1 LSVPGWRHSITLRL
15 SLAFALLATVVFA
28 ALGLYFSRA
37 ADDHM
42 AELDA
47 HELFGKLALIGHIG
61 MQEKTAEAFVA
72 RLGDALIGQKGVI
85 ATVDAEKGAIFKW
98 PSADLAEPLAA
109 AGVALGRAPIRLA
122 LGDAEYRVVAADMET
137 PWGGQAHV
145 VVARDIRHHTD
156 FLDQLQ
162 HDFWLAIMAAALL
175 TAIVGALIVRHGMH
189 PVRDFARAAG
199 RISAGQLAERIP
211 EKGVPPELAELV
223 EAFNAMLGR
232 LEESFKRLS
241 DFSADLAHE
250 LRTPIHSL
258 RMQTE
263 VSLGKARST
272 DEYRDLL
279 ASNLEEYER
288 LSRIIA
294 DMLFL
299 AKADHG
305 LLIPQTEP
313 LALVPLCE
321 RLIEYY
327 GLLAE
332 NVTLQLS
339 GDDLSVSG
347 DRLMLERAI
356 GNVLINAIHHTPAGG
371 EISVRVLAAGGMA
384 QVSIANTGRPIP
396 EDALHRVF
404 DRFVRLDSGSDGS
417 GLGLAIARSIML
429 AHRGE
434 IAVTVGRQVTTFHLS
449 LPLERDNTA
458 L

>member
-1 LSVPGWRHSITLRL
+1 VKDWQHSITLRL

-37 ADDHM
+37 ADAHM

-47 HELFGKLALIGHIG
+47 HDLFGKLALIGHVG
-61 MQEKTAEAFVA
+61 SQEKTADAFAA
-72 RLGDALIGQKGVI
+72 RLGDALIGEHGVI
-85 ATVDAEKGAIFKW
+85 VTVDGTQGAIFTW
-98 PSADLAEPLAA
+98 PNPEVAKPLAA
-109 AGVALGRAPIRLA
+109 ANVALGRTPIRIT
-122 LGDAEYRVVAADMET
+122 LGDGEFRVVAADMET
-137 PWGGQAHV
+137 AWGGTAHV

-162 HDFWLAIMAAALL
+162 HDFRFAILAAALL
-175 TAIVGALIVRHGMH
+175 TAIVGALIVRRGLH
-189 PVRDFARAAG
+189 PVRTIAHTAG

-211 EKGVPPELAELV
+211 VQSVPPELAELV
-223 EAFNAMLGR
+223 HAFNAMLGR

-263 VSLGKARST
+263 VSLSKDRNV

-294 DMLFL
+294 DMLLL

-305 LLIPQTEP
+305 LLMPQTEVV
-313 LALVPLCE
+313 ALLPLCE

-332 NVTLQLS
+332 NLNLQLV
-339 GDDLSVSG
+339 GDDITIQG

-356 GNVLINAIHHTPAGG
+356 GNVLVNAIHHTPAGG
-371 EISVRVLAAGGMA
+371 TVTVKVQIVENKAE
-384 QVSIANTGRPIP
+384 VSIANTGQPIP
-396 EDALHRVF
+396 VDALQRVF
-404 DRFVRLDSGSDGS
+404 DRFVRLDSGSEGT
-417 GLGLAIARSIML
+417 GLGLAIARSIIL

-434 IAVTVGRQVTTFHLS
+434 IAVRVTGQTTDFYLH
-449 LPLERDNTA
+449 LPLSA
-458 L
+458 